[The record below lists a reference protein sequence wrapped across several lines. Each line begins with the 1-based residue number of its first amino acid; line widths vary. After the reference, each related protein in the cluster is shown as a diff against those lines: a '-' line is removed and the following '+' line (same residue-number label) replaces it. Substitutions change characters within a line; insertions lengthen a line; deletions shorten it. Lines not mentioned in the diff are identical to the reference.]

1 MAKLDHGY
9 SQTRT
14 SGGRGGR
21 GGRGRGGMTID
32 TYLSQTKKA
41 EVADLYVRTA
51 THGILDVLGIDPGD
65 DTDLAMKIRQG
76 VRDSVGKDRMTK
88 ADLGAGWTSATQDG
102 NQASRRQQEIERN
115 QAAET
120 LLNALYSATRMRER
134 TDLEDGDLLDDPTSL
149 LTDGDGW
156 GEEATGRLEVR
167 KHVSL
172 AIDNSGS
179 THMPE
184 TGYCSRAMSNVADN
198 LLRVLFDA
206 ASTYPGL
213 TYDGFSFNRVAK
225 IHTGRWAREQ
235 RAQLVRDYFAGVIV
249 ADPLRADA
257 VETNLAPLIEEMYR
271 NEERQ
276 GLIGSPRLDII
287 LTDGEF
293 ESEADA
299 DEAAEW
305 QRKRGL
311 GVTTYVLN
319 LCPGEIDD
327 PVSLPHQFR
336 VVPVDCLTGADGSK
350 AVDQDILRQT
360 LNRIAVA
367 EVSRLD

>member
-14 SGGRGGR
+14 TSSGGRGGR
-21 GGRGRGGMTID
+21 GVSIE
-32 TYLSQTKKA
+32 TYLSQSKKA
-41 EVADLYVRTA
+41 EVADLYIRTA
-51 THGILDVLGIDPGD
+51 TRGILSVLGIDPD
-65 DTDLAMKIRQG
+65 NDTDLAMKIRKG
-76 VRDSVGKDRMTK
+76 VRDSVTKDKMTK
-88 ADLGAGWTSATQDG
+88 KDLGAGWTSATQDG
-102 NQASRRQQEIERN
+102 NQASRRQQKIEHN

-134 TDLEDGDLLDDPTSL
+134 TDLEDGDLLDDPASL

-167 KHVSL
+167 KHVNL

-198 LLRVLFDA
+198 LLRVLFDS
-206 ASTYPGL
+206 ASTYPGI
-213 TYDGFSFNRVAK
+213 TYDGYSFNRIAR
-225 IHTGRWAREQ
+225 IHTGRFAREQ
-235 RAQLVRDYFAGVIV
+235 RAALVRNYFAGVIV
-249 ADPLRADA
+249 ADPLRRDA
-257 VETNLAPLIEEMYR
+257 IETNLAPLIEEMYR
-271 NEERQ
+271 NEDRQ

-293 ESEADA
+293 ESETDA

-305 QRKRGL
+305 QRKRGP

-336 VVPVDCLTGADGSK
+336 VVPVDCLVDEYGSK